1 MFLSLNNKTGV
12 SVVLMHIE
20 NLNKYSRNN
29 LLGDQLTRG
38 ELGTKLQEI
47 LVNMSYQLG
56 HSVMDNSFI
65 YRQVQSFF
73 DSYPQTNDWMDSTE
87 LKCNN
92 VIKQNK
98 QNSAIYKGL

>member
-38 ELGTKLQEI
+38 ELGTKLQHE
-47 LVNMSYQLG
+47 LSAW
-56 HSVMDNSFI
+56 SFC
-65 YRQVQSFF
+65 Y
-73 DSYPQTNDWMDSTE
+73 
-87 LKCNN
+87 
-92 VIKQNK
+92 
-98 QNSAIYKGL
+98 G